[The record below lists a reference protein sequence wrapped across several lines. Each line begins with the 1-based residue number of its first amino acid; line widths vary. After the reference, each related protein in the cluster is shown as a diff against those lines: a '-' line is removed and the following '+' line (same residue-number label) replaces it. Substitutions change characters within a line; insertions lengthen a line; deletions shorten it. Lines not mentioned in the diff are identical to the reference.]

1 MPKGL
6 TLGRT
11 QKDSVDGTVRE
22 QSGPGKK
29 TGKELRG
36 ATEEIY
42 IYEERSQ
49 YLILTIFAKTTDLN
63 LKTADQDVR
72 CQCLKGTR
80 QKGASPFSGSNNG
93 PCKKRINTIL
103 DRL

>member
-1 MPKGL
+1 MKVYPPTTHITFSCTTALWDARASDVPKGL

-36 ATEEIY
+36 GTEEIY

-63 LKTADQDVR
+63 LKTAD
-72 CQCLKGTR
+72 
-80 QKGASPFSGSNNG
+80 
-93 PCKKRINTIL
+93 
-103 DRL
+103 